1 MGFGLTACAS
11 RLVQGNVGTAPTTRT
26 GGASARTG
34 TTSSTGV
41 AVPASDPT
49 GEIYFDADP
58 TGEHP
63 NQVHSEIDALV
74 VGTLHQ
80 KIRELVQGNT
90 DVTDGQIDS
99 VLNSAML
106 DVEHIVERQEHDGE
120 VLEPEAL
127 EIGSEGTGSD
137 IRNVQERL
145 QNLEESEGSQ
155 EPLGDD

>member
-1 MGFGLTACAS
+1 MGDDIGS
-11 RLVQGNVGTAPTTRT
+11 KVYRDV
-26 GGASARTG
+26 
-34 TTSSTGV
+34 
-41 AVPASDPT
+41 
-49 GEIYFDADP
+49 DP

-63 NQVHSEIDALV
+63 APAHSEIDALV

-106 DVEHIVERQEHDGE
+106 DVEHFVERQEHDGE

-127 EIGSEGTGSD
+127 ELADGSEGTGSN
-137 IRNVQERL
+137 IRIQERL

-155 EPLGDD
+155 EPLG